1 MQATVLQTG
10 VRATMFLDRHH
21 LAVDKKVE
29 GSEERRNHYCC
40 STHGGLSLSPS
51 PEYGHRHAPR
61 DLQRL
66 CLGKCTDD
74 FICLALR
81 R

>member
-40 STHGGLSLSPS
+40 STHGGLSYLLARSMDT
-51 PEYGHRHAPR
+51 GTRRGICR
-61 DLQRL
+61 DYV
-66 CLGKCTDD
+66 
-74 FICLALR
+74 LANVQTTSFV
-81 R
+81 